1 MYVFIDVYI
10 NIRYNNKCKGG
21 DNKKEKQERRAEMKL
36 RQKLKLSEKENRELK
51 KKLAERDQTTSERKI
66 LVVLAIL
73 QIISTILEIVEK
85 ILNYLK

>member
-1 MYVFIDVYI
+1 M
-10 NIRYNNKCKGG
+10 NIYLQYNNKCKGG
-21 DNKKEKQERRAEMKL
+21 GNKNQKGRRTEMKL

-73 QIISTILEIVEK
+73 LIISTILEIIEK

>member
-1 MYVFIDVYI
+1 MITKQK
-10 NIRYNNKCKGG
+10 N
-21 DNKKEKQERRAEMKL
+21 QERRAEMKL

>member
-1 MYVFIDVYI
+1 MITKQK
-10 NIRYNNKCKGG
+10 N
-21 DNKKEKQERRAEMKL
+21 QERRAEMKL

-73 QIISTILEIVEK
+73 QIISQFLR
-85 ILNYLK
+85 

>member
-1 MYVFIDVYI
+1 
-10 NIRYNNKCKGG
+10 
-21 DNKKEKQERRAEMKL
+21 MKL

-51 KKLAERDQTTSERKI
+51 KKLADREQTTSERKI

-73 QIISTILEIVEK
+73 QIISTILEIIEK

>member
-1 MYVFIDVYI
+1 MITKQK
-10 NIRYNNKCKGG
+10 N
-21 DNKKEKQERRAEMKL
+21 QERRAEMKL

-51 KKLAERDQTTSERKI
+51 KKLAERDQTISERKI

>member
-1 MYVFIDVYI
+1 MIT
-10 NIRYNNKCKGG
+10 NK
-21 DNKKEKQERRAEMKL
+21 NQERRAEMKL

-73 QIISTILEIVEK
+73 QIISTILEIIEK

>member
-1 MYVFIDVYI
+1 MYVFLDVYI

-21 DNKKEKQERRAEMKL
+21 ENKNQKGRRTEMKL

-51 KKLAERDQTTSERKI
+51 KKLADGEQTTSERKI

>member
-1 MYVFIDVYI
+1 MIT
-10 NIRYNNKCKGG
+10 NK
-21 DNKKEKQERRAEMKL
+21 NQERRAEMKL

-51 KKLAERDQTTSERKI
+51 KKLADRDQTTSERKI

>member
-1 MYVFIDVYI
+1 M
-10 NIRYNNKCKGG
+10 IRNK
-21 DNKKEKQERRAEMKL
+21 NQERRAEMKL

-51 KKLAERDQTTSERKI
+51 KKLADRDQTTSERKI

-73 QIISTILEIVEK
+73 QIISTILEIIEK

>member
-1 MYVFIDVYI
+1 MIT
-10 NIRYNNKCKGG
+10 NK
-21 DNKKEKQERRAEMKL
+21 NQERRAEMKL

-51 KKLAERDQTTSERKI
+51 KKLADRDQTTSERKI

-73 QIISTILEIVEK
+73 QIISTILEIIEK

>member
-1 MYVFIDVYI
+1 
-10 NIRYNNKCKGG
+10 
-21 DNKKEKQERRAEMKL
+21 MKL

-73 QIISTILEIVEK
+73 QIISTILEIIEK
-85 ILNYLK
+85 ILNFSNKGRGISSLPFIIKLI

>member
-1 MYVFIDVYI
+1 
-10 NIRYNNKCKGG
+10 
-21 DNKKEKQERRAEMKL
+21 MKL

-51 KKLAERDQTTSERKI
+51 KKLADRDQTISERKL

-73 QIISTILEIVEK
+73 QIISTILEIIEK

>member
-1 MYVFIDVYI
+1 MYIFLDVYI

-21 DNKKEKQERRAEMKL
+21 DNKTENQERRAEMKL

-73 QIISTILEIVEK
+73 QIISTILEIIEK

>member
-1 MYVFIDVYI
+1 MIT
-10 NIRYNNKCKGG
+10 NK
-21 DNKKEKQERRAEMKL
+21 NQERRAEMKL

-51 KKLAERDQTTSERKI
+51 KKLADRDQTTSERKL

-73 QIISTILEIVEK
+73 QIISTILEIIEK

>member
-1 MYVFIDVYI
+1 
-10 NIRYNNKCKGG
+10 
-21 DNKKEKQERRAEMKL
+21 MKL

-73 QIISTILEIVEK
+73 QIISTILEIIEK

>member
-1 MYVFIDVYI
+1 MIT
-10 NIRYNNKCKGG
+10 NK
-21 DNKKEKQERRAEMKL
+21 NQERRSEMKL

-51 KKLAERDQTTSERKI
+51 KKLADRDQTTSERKI

-73 QIISTILEIVEK
+73 QIISTILEIIEK

>member
-1 MYVFIDVYI
+1 
-10 NIRYNNKCKGG
+10 
-21 DNKKEKQERRAEMKL
+21 MKL

-51 KKLAERDQTTSERKI
+51 KKLAERDQTTSERKL

-73 QIISTILEIVEK
+73 QIISTILEIIEK

>member
-1 MYVFIDVYI
+1 
-10 NIRYNNKCKGG
+10 
-21 DNKKEKQERRAEMKL
+21 MKL

-73 QIISTILEIVEK
+73 QIISQFLR
-85 ILNYLK
+85 

>member
-1 MYVFIDVYI
+1 
-10 NIRYNNKCKGG
+10 
-21 DNKKEKQERRAEMKL
+21 MKL

-51 KKLAERDQTTSERKI
+51 KKLADRDQTTSERKL

-73 QIISTILEIVEK
+73 QIISTILEIIEK

>member
-1 MYVFIDVYI
+1 
-10 NIRYNNKCKGG
+10 
-21 DNKKEKQERRAEMKL
+21 MKL

-51 KKLAERDQTTSERKI
+51 KKLADRDQTTSERKI

-73 QIISTILEIVEK
+73 QIISTILEIIEK

>member
-1 MYVFIDVYI
+1 
-10 NIRYNNKCKGG
+10 
-21 DNKKEKQERRAEMKL
+21 MKL

-73 QIISTILEIVEK
+73 QIISTILEIIEK
-85 ILNYLK
+85 ILSYLK

>member
-1 MYVFIDVYI
+1 
-10 NIRYNNKCKGG
+10 
-21 DNKKEKQERRAEMKL
+21 MKL

>member
-1 MYVFIDVYI
+1 MI
-10 NIRYNNKCKGG
+10 NVREVIRNK
-21 DNKKEKQERRAEMKL
+21 NQERRAEMKL

-51 KKLAERDQTTSERKI
+51 KKLADKEQTTSERKL

-73 QIISTILEIVEK
+73 QIISTILEIIEK